1 MGRLVAHKV
10 GRRQALQGQPGLPS
24 PQALR
29 DRDQGLPAL
38 PQLPSGDRIAR
49 QYRYDPTGHLIATR
63 DGLRGDSHYRYDP
76 LGRILAEHVKVV
88 VALIKQP
95 EAAYSMRSPRH
106 WRCRRA
112 QG

>member
-10 GRRQALQGQPGLPS
+10 GRRHALQDDQPGMPS

-38 PQLPSGDRIAR
+38 PQLRSGDRIAR

-63 DGLRGDSHYRYDP
+63 DGLRGVCVFAWIFLELKIAS
-76 LGRILAEHVKVV
+76 
-88 VALIKQP
+88 
-95 EAAYSMRSPRH
+95 
-106 WRCRRA
+106 
-112 QG
+112 